1 LKNFALGG
9 MSGMVATCVIQPI
22 DMVKV
27 RIQLA
32 GETAGADVS
41 PFGVT
46 KQILKNEGFLGFY
59 RGIDAAL
66 MRQVFYT
73 TARFG
78 IFLNLSDWVK
88 RNKNNGENLSFI

>member
-1 LKNFALGG
+1 
-9 MSGMVATCVIQPI
+9 MVATCCIQPI

-32 GETAGADVS
+32 GETAGADIN
-41 PFGVT
+41 PFSVAKT
-46 KQILKNEGFLGFY
+46 IFKNEGFLGFY

-78 IFLNLSDWVK
+78 IFLNLSDYVK
-88 RNKNNGENLSFI
+88 RTKNNGENLSFL